1 MEIRDYAGYE
11 ARPDDDWFVVW
22 FEKPA
27 HLCSMLNGKPVFQDS
42 VSLFKTKDDALR
54 RHNALTVEKFGYSS
68 ARELSQYITGKE
80 LVKIYN
86 RCRADVAKY
95 RAAPRANGPTFTTNK
110 KGITPVEWENSYI
123 AGKIQAQLDEELPE
137 SMFEEPLKVAVMVW
151 QQFQF
156 IGDRVTNKWLDGDP
170 ETGAGGATKMY
181 RIFVD
186 KLRSTEGQAVIEK
199 LPKQCRVVAQ
209 GFADL
214 GESYLDENELDLF
227 ALNLKRDGKLKT
239 KQSGERIV
247 RYYLPEMAKLGF
259 VDYKGRR
266 AKDEDKG
273 A

>member
-1 MEIRDYAGYE
+1 MGIKEYQSFE
-11 ARPDDDWFVVW
+11 TRPDGDWFVVW
-22 FEKPA
+22 FEKPD
-27 HLCSMLNGKPVFQDS
+27 HLCTLLDGEPIFQDS

-54 RHNALTVEKFGYSS
+54 RHNNLTVTKFGFGS
-68 ARELSQYITGKE
+68 ALELSRYVTGKE

-86 RCRADVAKY
+86 RCRHDVAKY
-95 RAAPRANGPTFTTNK
+95 REAPRTNGATFTRPK
-110 KGITPVEWENSYI
+110 SGLTPVEWENAYL
-123 AGKIQAQLDEELPE
+123 AGRLTTVLDDPLPPD
-137 SMFEEPLKVAVMVW
+137 MQQQPLKVALLVW
-151 QQFQF
+151 EQFQF
-156 IGDRVTNKWLDGDP
+156 IGDKVTNKWLDGDP
-170 ETGAGGATKMY
+170 ETGAGGSTKMY

-186 KLRSTEGQAVIEK
+186 KLRSPEGQAVIEK

-214 GESYLDENELDLF
+214 GESYLDEPELDLF

-266 AKDEDKG
+266 GKGGDE
-273 A
+273 